1 MKKLFYTFLSRP
13 VTTIMFFFSVVVVGV
28 ISLFNL
34 PIELSPHVEYPR
46 LSVNT
51 SWPGVSPEAME
62 AHLTSPIEAELST
75 IMGVKKI
82 SSRSSEGFSSITIDF
97 HPDTDINFAR
107 IEINEKL
114 TALKNEL
121 PAGISPPRISPYI
134 PKDFQELQGFLTYS
148 VSSNRSANEVRKY
161 LIDNV
166 LFPLKSID
174 GVSDVEIRGGSD
186 RLIEIIIN
194 YEKAKALGITNEEIN
209 KAIEDAEIILSA
221 GKIKNNNSFIYVKV
235 NNQITEPAKINEQVI
250 KILPNGQ
257 AIRIKDIANVNDD
270 YKEPLSYY
278 RINNKETVTLVISKE
293 TGANTFKVKRDVEER
308 LNLLSRSF
316 PSDYL
321 LTKEIDKSEDMGKD
335 LNSLYRDGIYSFI
348 ILFLVLLIIFRRL
361 KYALIIITSIL
372 FSLLFSFGLFYLLN
386 LSLNIIT
393 IACFII
399 GLGFIVDNSIVVLD
413 YFDKHYKGEGIKRLT
428 VYIREIY
435 SPLFTSTLTII
446 AVFIPLIFLTGELR
460 LYFKQFALGIG
471 STLTASFIVSIIVVP
486 LMFLKSFKKTDY
498 KKFAESLT
506 KLIYRGYQKIITVI
520 YRFKKLAFAFLILI
534 IGLPVWLLPNRIETP
549 IIGDIYNPVFDS
561 EIYSEIKPYIN
572 YALGGTLNLFF
583 NHVSRGEIWRY
594 GEETYIYI
602 RLELPN
608 GNRID
613 RINKLCNDLE
623 NDIMQ
628 YKSSFKN
635 LIANVLDEE
644 TATLRVEFDDKKANT
659 AFPYMLKNYVTAYA
673 TRLGGVNSYVYGFGP
688 GFSNAGGGA
697 SSMFNIT
704 VKGFNYEKVKSL
716 AEDFRNIIIR
726 NPRVDNVDIDKSA
739 FYWSP
744 EVYEVIGKVNRDKM
758 ASSNISISELFSIIS
773 KNSGGNFS
781 HSRFRINNDEVEYRV
796 KFSNYND
803 VQLES
808 LQNTIITDSRKN
820 NIKIGNLIH
829 FDERK
834 VLSTINRE
842 DQQYVR
848 NVSFEFKG
856 PYKYGQKFLESSLL
870 SIKIPE
876 GYSIKPAEFMFLFS
890 DKDEIDILIVF
901 LAAIVIIFMISSSL
915 FESLKKP
922 LLVIWAIPFALVG
935 SIFLFWLGD
944 YNIERG
950 AYSGMLLLL
959 GLSVS
964 NSIMLV
970 NYLSRNLNEG
980 SIKEIA
986 ALASTRLRAI
996 FTTSLTTISAL
1007 IPFILSGESTFWKN
1021 LSLSIAGGIFSS
1033 FIFIIFFLPV
1043 IFSKLF
1049 ANKEKFSK

>member
-1 MKKLFYTFLSRP
+1 
-13 VTTIMFFFSVVVVGV
+13 MFFYSVVVVGV
-28 ISLFNL
+28 ISLLNL

-51 SWPGVSPEAME
+51 AWSGVSPEAIE
-62 AHLTSPIEAELST
+62 SHLTSPIEAELST
-75 IMGVKKI
+75 IMGIKKI
-82 SSRSSEGFSSITIDF
+82 SSRSSEGLSYITIDF

-121 PAGISPPRISPYI
+121 PVGISPPRISPYI

-161 LIDNV
+161 LIDNI
-166 LFPLKSID
+166 LLPLKSID

-186 RLIEIIIN
+186 RLIEIIVN
-194 YEKAKALGITNEEIN
+194 YEKTRALGITNEEIN
-209 KAIEDAEIILSA
+209 NAIDEAEVILSA
-221 GKIKNNNSFIYVKV
+221 GRIKNNNSFIYFKV
-235 NNQITEPAKINEQVI
+235 NNQIADPAKINEQVI
-250 KILPNGQ
+250 KILPDGQ
-257 AIRIKDIANVNDD
+257 AIRLKDMAVVNDD

-278 RINNKETVTLVISKE
+278 RINNKETITLVISKE
-293 TGANTFKVKRDVEER
+293 QGANTFKVARNVEEK
-308 LNLLSRSF
+308 LDILSKSF

-321 LTKEIDKSEDMGKD
+321 LTKEIDKSEDMRKD
-335 LNSLYRDGIYSFI
+335 LDSLYRDGIFSFI
-348 ILFLVLLIIFRRL
+348 ILFFVILIIFRSL
-361 KYALIIITSIL
+361 KYAFIIITSIL
-372 FSLLFSFGLFYLLN
+372 FSLLFSFGLFYLFD

-413 YFDKHYKGEGIKRLT
+413 YLDQHYKGEGIKRLT
-428 VYIREIY
+428 VYIKEVY
-435 SPLFTSTLTII
+435 SPLFTSTFTII

-471 STLTASFIVSIIVVP
+471 STLTASFIVSIVVVP
-486 LMFLKSFKKTDY
+486 MMFSKSYKMIVKKSFADV
-498 KKFAESLT
+498 LT
-506 KLIYRGYQKIITVI
+506 KFIYSGYQKIIKVI
-520 YRFKKLAFAFLILI
+520 YRFRKLAVAFLIII

-549 IIGDIYNPVFDS
+549 LIADVYNPIFDS
-561 EIYSEIKPYIN
+561 EFYSEIRPYVN

-583 NHVSRGEIWRY
+583 NHISRGEIWRY
-594 GEETYIYI
+594 GEETYIYV

-613 RINKLCNDLE
+613 RINKLCYDLE

-635 LIANVLDEE
+635 LIANVIDEE
-644 TATLRVEFDDKKANT
+644 TATLRVEFEDNQANT
-659 AFPYMLKNYVTAYA
+659 AFPYMLKNYLTAYS

-688 GFSNAGGGA
+688 GFSNAAGGS
-697 SSMFNIT
+697 SSMFNVT
-704 VKGFNYEKVKSL
+704 VKGFNYERVKSL
-716 AEDFRNIIIR
+716 AQGFRDIVIK

-744 EVYEVIGKVNRDKM
+744 EVYEVIGKVNRDKI
-758 ASSNISISELFSIIS
+758 AASNISISELFSIIS

-781 HSRFRINNDEVEYRV
+781 HSKFRINNDEVEYRV

-803 VQLES
+803 VQLED
-808 LQNTIITDSRKN
+808 LKNTIITDSRKN

-842 DQQYVR
+842 DQQYIR

-856 PYKYGQKFLESSLL
+856 PYKYGQKYLESSLQ

-876 GYSIKPAEFMFLFS
+876 GYSIKPADFMFLFA
-890 DKDEIDILIVF
+890 DKDEIDMLIVF
-901 LAAIVIIFMISSSL
+901 IAAIIIIFMISSSL

-922 LLVIWAIPFALVG
+922 LLVIWAIPFALAG
-935 SIFLFWLGD
+935 SVFLYWLGD

-964 NSIMLV
+964 NSVMLI
-970 NYLSRNLNEG
+970 NYLSKN
-980 SIKEIA
+980 IKECSIDEA
-986 ALASTRLRAI
+986 ALLAANRLRAI
-996 FTTSLTTISAL
+996 FTTSITTISAL
-1007 IPFILSGESTFWKN
+1007 LPFIFSTESAFWKN
-1021 LSLSIAGGIFSS
+1021 LSLSIAGGIFTS
-1033 FIFIIFFLPV
+1033 FLFVVFFIPV
-1043 IFSKLF
+1043 ILYSFN
-1049 ANKEKFSK
+1049 NKEKLIQRMLT